1 MKAGT
6 VKTCSDEHME
16 SIFKH
21 DFKVLSQK
29 SSRFFKHGFKVL
41 SQVSMVFMFVVGGFW
56 KHFKY
61 VISGTKYDA
70 IGELVIKTRVGHVI
84 QQDLLVRPAPDL
96 YRAQRSE
103 ETCESWVDSKVSGN
117 KR

>member
-1 MKAGT
+1 LKAGT

-16 SIFKH
+16 STRI
-21 DFKVLSQK
+21 
-29 SSRFFKHGFKVL
+29 FKHGFKVL
-41 SQVSMVFMFVVGGFW
+41 SQVSMVFMFVVGGFL
-56 KHFKY
+56 KHFKMSFL
-61 VISGTKYDA
+61 VPSMTRL
-70 IGELVIKTRVGHVI
+70 GELVIKTRVGHVI

-96 YRAQRSE
+96 YRPQRSE